1 MFCSKYKEKLRN
13 VEDKISHIENVEL
26 RNIRIEI
33 AGVTQVTA
41 KHILEYTLK
50 LNERIEELERE
61 NKSILEQLKTTSG
74 RTEVHGE
81 PIEIKDW
88 DFKAFCDNL
97 SVRIT
102 HRFRCHDIKTME
114 DLLSKSEKE
123 LLKLDG
129 IGRKSVDSIKENLE
143 KMGLSLAE

>member
-61 NKSILEQLKTTSG
+61 NKAILEQLKTTSG
-74 RTEVHGE
+74 RTEVYGE
-81 PIEIKDW
+81 PIEIKDG
-88 DFKAFCDNL
+88 DFEAFCDNL
-97 SVRIT
+97 SVRT
-102 HRFRCHDIKTME
+102 ARCLRYHDIRTME